1 MLYLVV
7 QKDTLEKDKIKS
19 IFRKSEDEPEK
30 FMKDLQDG
38 HCIEY
43 QLIAYT
49 KFSNDLFKK
58 TSEAISPYK
67 TNYGIDWYNLNHE
80 NLSQVITLFINQGIT
95 SINLKSIFQIISF
108 SLKMTPAKNNIED
121 VTTLENVTTLLE
133 NKEIK
138 EIKKK
143 DSKGKK

>member
-30 FMKDLQDG
+30 FMKDLQNG

-58 TSEAISPYK
+58 TSEVLSPYK

-95 SINLKSIFQIISF
+95 SIDLKSIFQIISF
-108 SLKMTPAKNNIED
+108 SLKITSKNIED
-121 VTTLENVTTLLE
+121 VTEITTTLLE

-138 EIKKK
+138 DTKKN
-143 DSKGKK
+143 SKGKK